1 MRSREGDVTECCL
14 DSEAGTE
21 ISQARDRLHSTERIP
36 GSELSGEELQARC
49 AAGSPPCIQRSYSL
63 FSCAEIIGKA
73 PSCCEREWVCFFF
86 LIRSGEWELDLR
98 CMWSRGMPPIFCQDL
113 AVAFWCFLLLQRSV
127 MNPGEVVQDSLLTA
141 LDVSWLLGIAEGF
154 VLISMWIVYWDSKAK
169 ASLLSAPLAS
179 WCAVL
184 WALFLP
190 CCVGVTSS
198 VQWIF
203 PWKSSLLTRG
213 WVVGDDGVWPW
224 SSSAGESQSSRA

>member
-1 MRSREGDVTECCL
+1 MHLLPDPCSPNLAATAVPIGCSSKRYHSRHPRSWALPKLTIVNVEVKEYLGNCQILLSVRKMRSREGDVTECCL

-36 GSELSGEELQARC
+36 GSELSREELQARC

-141 LDVSWLLGIAEGF
+141 LDVS
-154 VLISMWIVYWDSKAK
+154 
-169 ASLLSAPLAS
+169 
-179 WCAVL
+179 
-184 WALFLP
+184 
-190 CCVGVTSS
+190 
-198 VQWIF
+198 
-203 PWKSSLLTRG
+203 
-213 WVVGDDGVWPW
+213 
-224 SSSAGESQSSRA
+224 